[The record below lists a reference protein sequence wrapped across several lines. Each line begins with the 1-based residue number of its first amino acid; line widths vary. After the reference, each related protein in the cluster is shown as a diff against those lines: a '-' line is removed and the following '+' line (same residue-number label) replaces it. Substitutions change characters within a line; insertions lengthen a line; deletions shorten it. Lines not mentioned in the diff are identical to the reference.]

1 MFLTH
6 MFKLEK
12 FEKFLLDND
21 CLIINKKPIKLKS
34 GRISYYDVDIRNSMK
49 DSGSLEKLCKHIYAY
64 TKENNLK
71 PDAYLGVPET
81 GTPIAI
87 ILNTLIDYKKSS
99 TVPQIV
105 LRSHPKKYQAKET
118 HYSVTP
124 IPKNLKFVLIE
135 DDVTTGNSLRECIK
149 LLLKLNV
156 KIQAV
161 ISVTN
166 RLETTRDGRTV
177 EKSIREDFKTP
188 FYSITNSRR
197 LIQKYT
203 ENHAIR
209 SDILKKIDNY
219 SKKYCK

>member
-1 MFLTH
+1 

-12 FEKFLLDND
+12 FEKFLLDNG
-21 CLIINKKPIKLKS
+21 CLMVDKKPVKLKS
-34 GRISYYDVDIRNSMK
+34 GRISYYDVDIRNCMK
-49 DSGSLEKLCKHIYAY
+49 NSESLKRLCEYIYAY
-64 TKENNLK
+64 AKENNLK

-81 GTPIAI
+81 GTPIAV
-87 ILNTLIDYKKSS
+87 ILNTLIKYKKAS
-99 TVPQIV
+99 TIPQII

-149 LLLKLNV
+149 LLIRLGI

-161 ISVTN
+161 ISITN
-166 RLETTRDGRTV
+166 RLETRSDGRTV
-177 EKSIREDFKTP
+177 EKSVHEDFKIP
-188 FYSITNSRR
+188 FYSITNSQR
-197 LIQKYT
+197 LIQRYT
-203 ENHAIR
+203 HNQPLDP
-209 SDILKKIDNY
+209 DILRKINNY

>member
-1 MFLTH
+1 MFE
-6 MFKLEK
+6 LEK

-49 DSGSLEKLCKHIYAY
+49 NSESLKKLCRHIYAY
-64 TKENNLK
+64 TKKNNLK

-87 ILNTLIDYKKSS
+87 VLNTLINYKKPS

-124 IPKNLKFVLIE
+124 VPKNLKFVLIE
-135 DDVTTGNSLRECIK
+135 DDVTTGNSLRKCIK

-161 ISVTN
+161 ISITN
-166 RLETTRDGRTV
+166 RLETRSDGKTV
-177 EKSIREDFKTP
+177 EKSIREDFKIP

-197 LIQKYT
+197 LIQKYAQHYT
-203 ENHAIR
+203 INP
-209 SDILKKIDNY
+209 DILKKINNY

>member
-1 MFLTH
+1 

-12 FEKFLLDND
+12 FEKFLLDNG

-49 DSGSLEKLCKHIYAY
+49 NSESLKKLCKYIYAY
-64 TKENNLK
+64 AENNNLK

-81 GTPIAI
+81 GTPIAV
-87 ILNTLIDYKKSS
+87 ILNTLISYKKPS

-118 HYSVTP
+118 HHSVTP

-135 DDVTTGNSLRECIK
+135 DDVTTGNSLRVCIK
-149 LLLKLNV
+149 LLLKINV

-161 ISVTN
+161 ISITN
-166 RLETTRDGRTV
+166 RLEIRNDGRTV
-177 EKSIREDFKTP
+177 EKSIREDFKIP
-188 FYSITNSRR
+188 FYSITSSSR
-197 LIQKYT
+197 LIRKYAQH
-203 ENHAIR
+203 HAIN
-209 SDILKKIDNY
+209 SDVLKRINDY
-219 SKKYCK
+219 SKKYCKLN